1 MLSEAMNTAESYVL
15 PAYLNLGESLI
26 RELAKLM
33 SIPGMLSLA
42 GGYPGPELFDRDGIR
57 EASLEALGED
67 PTACLQYG
75 PTEGLPSLREAIA
88 QWMGEAGTNCQA
100 DEPLVTAGSQQGF
113 DLLVRTLLRP
123 GDAAIVER
131 PTYTGPLRLLK
142 IAGVQT
148 QTVGVDPQGL
158 DVEELASILK
168 DAASGRRPRARLLY
182 VVPTFANPSGAT
194 MPRSRRLRLLELAVE
209 HRLVVVEDDPY
220 GRLRFTG
227 QAEPHLLSLVD
238 EVPGAREWVVHLGS
252 FSKVIAPGLRTGW
265 MLAPPV
271 IRRACLLAK
280 QLDDLSNPGFTQ
292 LTVQRYLAAG
302 RLHAHLPLILEAY
315 RLRADAMRA
324 AMAALLEGRIDLS
337 VPEGGMFM
345 WGRLRG
351 GISARDLLKR
361 AIEHKVTFVAGD
373 IYYADQTD
381 PDTLRLSFATQQP
394 AQITEAV
401 ARLARALNT
410 LSASERG

>member
-1 MLSEAMNTAESYVL
+1 MNTAESYVL

-302 RLHAHLPLILEAY
+302 RLHAHLPVILEAY

-324 AMAALLEGRIDLS
+324 AMAAHLEGRIDLS

-381 PDTLRLSFATQQP
+381 PGTLRLSFATQQP

>member
-1 MLSEAMNTAESYVL
+1 MPPDAMNTAESYVL

-57 EASLEALGED
+57 EATLEALGED
-67 PTACLQYG
+67 PNACLQYG

-88 QWMGEAGTNCQA
+88 QWMFDAGTNCRA

-142 IAGVQT
+142 IAGVHT
-148 QTVGVDPQGL
+148 QTVGVDAQGL
-158 DVEELASILK
+158 DVEELASILR
-168 DAASGRRPRARLLY
+168 DAGAGKQPRPRLLY

-194 MPRSRRLRLLELAVE
+194 MPRARRLRLLELAVR
-209 HRLVVVEDDPY
+209 HQLVIVEDDPY
-220 GRLRFTG
+220 GRLRFSG
-227 QAEPHLLSLVD
+227 HPEPHLVSLVN
-238 EVPGAREWVVHLGS
+238 EVPGAREWAVHLGS

-302 RLHAHLPLILEAY
+302 RLHEHLPVILEAY
-315 RLRADAMRA
+315 RARAEAMRA
-324 AMAALLEGRIDLS
+324 AIAAHLGDRIDLS

-345 WGRLRG
+345 WGRLRED
-351 GISARDLLKR
+351 ISARDLLKR

-381 PDTLRLSFATQQP
+381 PCTLRLSFATQQP
-394 AQITEAV
+394 EQITEAI
-401 ARLARALNT
+401 ARIARALDG
-410 LSASERG
+410 LAAPGRS

>member
-1 MLSEAMNTAESYVL
+1 MLSDAMNTAESYVL

-381 PDTLRLSFATQQP
+381 PGTLRLSFATQQP

>member
-1 MLSEAMNTAESYVL
+1 MNTAESYVL

-324 AMAALLEGRIDLS
+324 AMAAHLEGRIDLS

-381 PDTLRLSFATQQP
+381 PGTLRLSFATQQP